1 MTTSEEMQRINERR
15 RSAAEETAKA
25 AWISGFQAARHWPNH
40 GLPELTVE
48 WNGPTLRVVPDWQTM
63 KRGWVG

>member
-1 MTTSEEMQRINERR
+1 MTTSKETKEIDDRR
-15 RSAAEETAKA
+15 RAAAEEMAKA

-48 WNGPTLRVVPDWQTM
+48 WNGSLIRVIPNWQTM
-63 KRGWVG
+63 KRGWIG